1 MEVTAMWLDRLPLN
15 KDVLYQYIFTKKDF
29 MTKQMDTYSKDQ
41 FIKMTANT
49 VEFIW
54 KEAEV
59 PSINSDLVEKAV
71 VKLLRD
77 AYEQL
82 DGAEPS
88 QNCDIYDLYVQY
100 TETEVE
106 NNPLQLLL
114 EGEEMNLLFDI
125 SLLEEAQSNHFYR
138 DQQTARKL
146 KNENRLG
153 QKSLHGNDVY
163 YWRIGKPKFS
173 IAGLTQ
179 HYQLSLEQLPT
190 QLDVIKYVN
199 TKTAFRK
206 MSYSAGL
213 WSAYNSIFS
222 VIAEAVRMIHYI
234 WSSYVDS
241 SLLIC
246 AISLNDRVKK
256 LIEELTDRNKS
267 NSCLA
272 PIQTDGVGR
281 FHKFDN
287 DSYIRFFLECYDQQ
301 VFSALRAGT
310 STEVKKTSALK
321 ENAFKETDVE
331 VEEIIPGPLIVPNF
345 ESLLQTSDFDALS
358 WVSGDRVSEIR
369 IEDCDTTGVIV
380 EDLLSAAD
388 HEEVTAS
395 HAREASTQTTCAHT
409 CSHACFHQL

>member
-1 MEVTAMWLDRLPLN
+1 
-15 KDVLYQYIFTKKDF
+15 
-29 MTKQMDTYSKDQ
+29 
-41 FIKMTANT
+41 
-49 VEFIW
+49 
-54 KEAEV
+54 
-59 PSINSDLVEKAV
+59 
-71 VKLLRD
+71 
-77 AYEQL
+77 
-82 DGAEPS
+82 
-88 QNCDIYDLYVQY
+88 
-100 TETEVE
+100 
-106 NNPLQLLL
+106 
-114 EGEEMNLLFDI
+114 
-125 SLLEEAQSNHFYR
+125 
-138 DQQTARKL
+138 
-146 KNENRLG
+146 
-153 QKSLHGNDVY
+153 
-163 YWRIGKPKFS
+163 
-173 IAGLTQ
+173 
-179 HYQLSLEQLPT
+179 
-190 QLDVIKYVN
+190 
-199 TKTAFRK
+199 

-213 WSAYNSIFS
+213 WSAYDSTYS
-222 VIAEAVRMIHYI
+222 AIAEASRMIHYI

-246 AISLNDRVKK
+246 DTSLKERVKK
-256 LIEELTDRNKS
+256 LIEEPSDRNKS

-272 PIQTDGVGR
+272 PIQTDGLCR

-287 DSYIRFFLECYDQQ
+287 DSYLRFFLECYDQQ

-345 ESLLQTSDFDALS
+345 ESLLQTSNFDALS